1 MFKKASL
8 IGIVVLAV
16 IALAYTADS
25 RSIRILGKP
34 APSASSAAT
43 GEATVAP
50 KEAMGQLAKIHFK
63 ETKAIV
69 QIIDDESGELIGCE
83 LSYSKAKDRIA
94 LQHLAGNVGTLHLQS
109 AVKVGTFPPCG
120 AVAITYPMSR

>member
-1 MFKKASL
+1 MFKKVSL

-16 IALAYTADS
+16 IAVAYTADS

-43 GEATVAP
+43 GDATVAP
-50 KEAMGQLAKIHFK
+50 KEARGQLAKIHFS

-69 QIIDDESGELIGCE
+69 RIIDDESGELTGCE

-94 LQHLAGNVGTLHLQS
+94 LQYLAGNVGAVHLEK
-109 AVKVGTFPPCG
+109 AVNVGVFPPCG
-120 AVAITYPMSR
+120 FVTITYPVVR